1 MYKIRRYEQKQPLL
15 NIGFSKSVV
24 NISNIMLEGDHILL
38 NNFSPIFH
46 LGTPWK
52 YQKPRGFSDDLTG
65 YRNETLAS
73 NGLKKQMEN
82 L

>member
-1 MYKIRRYEQKQPLL
+1 
-15 NIGFSKSVV
+15 
-24 NISNIMLEGDHILL
+24 MLEGDRILL